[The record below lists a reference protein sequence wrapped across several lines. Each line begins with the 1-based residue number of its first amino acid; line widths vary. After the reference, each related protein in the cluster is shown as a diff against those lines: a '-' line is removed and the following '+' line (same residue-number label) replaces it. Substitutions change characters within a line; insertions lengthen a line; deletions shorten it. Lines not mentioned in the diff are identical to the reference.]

1 MDLDTLKRNFK
12 NKNLI
17 KTAWTHSSYANE
29 NRQKHLN
36 YNERLE
42 FLGDSVLSLITSEYL
57 YKNFSHMPEGDLTK
71 IRAALVCEK
80 SLYEFAKEVDLGSHL
95 YLGKGENSTNGR
107 NRSSILADAFEAT
120 LAALYLDGGYENA
133 KKFCLPFIEKSVEK
147 AIKGLM
153 FKDYKTSL
161 QEIIQKNKG
170 EILKY
175 KLEKEE
181 GPDHDK
187 KFYINV
193 YLNSNIIGRGIGRTK
208 KDAEQNAAKEAL
220 ELMGE

>member
-1 MDLDTLKRNFK
+1 MNLDVLKKNFK

-29 NRQKHLN
+29 NRQKRLN

-80 SLYEFAKEVDLGSHL
+80 SLYEFAKELDLGSHL
-95 YLGKGENSTNGR
+95 YLGKGENATNGR

-147 AIKGLM
+147 AINGLM

-170 EILKY
+170 EILTY

>member
-1 MDLDTLKRNFK
+1 MDLDTLKKSFK

-29 NRQKHLN
+29 NRQKNLS

-80 SLYEFAKEVDLGSHL
+80 SLYEFAKEVDLGSYL
-95 YLGKGENSTNGR
+95 YLGKGETATNGR

-133 KKFCLPFIEKSVEK
+133 KKFCLPFIEESVEK
-147 AIKGLM
+147 AINGLM

-161 QEIIQKNKG
+161 QEIVQKNKG
-170 EILKY
+170 EILTY

-193 YLNSNIIGRGIGRTK
+193 YLNSNIIGKGIGRTK